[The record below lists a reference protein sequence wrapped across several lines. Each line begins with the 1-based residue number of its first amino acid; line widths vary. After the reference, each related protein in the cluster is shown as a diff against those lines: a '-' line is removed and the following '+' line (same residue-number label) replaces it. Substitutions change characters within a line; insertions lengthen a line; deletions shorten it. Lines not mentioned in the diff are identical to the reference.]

1 MPDVTN
7 KNGDVEMKN
16 GDVKNEIENTTEIPI
31 DENTTD
37 EYV

>member
-7 KNGDVEMKN
+7 KNGDVKIKN
-16 GDVKNEIENTTEIPI
+16 GDVKNEIENTTEISI